1 MLYSTPLFL
10 LLVPVVLSAPI
21 QQWSVTNNN
30 NNLNNLNNLNNQ
42 QGFLKDDHQVT
53 TSTLNLVVHD
63 DIQTYYENIV
73 DEIISTRSEDVLM
86 KLAHSMN
93 NDESLE
99 SLLQPQ
105 AVTLLDHPVQGA
117 CLARMPGMIA
127 QQLHRLHTKVLDAI
141 EPTVDTLLQTYPL
154 AITELDDGQQLQQMQ
169 QQLVLLNNAMDQHV
183 MQILKQ
189 AHLEH
194 KVALQLAVCE
204 NQLDSTPPRRSL
216 WLLLKNIWL
225 NAAKSSSNEKE
236 QQQDVSPYNHD
247 SLFVSSPSLLSSLLD
262 TFADNLH
269 LEFKGRLVDLYTTL
283 RSDVF
288 DEEIVI

>member
-1 MLYSTPLFL
+1 MLFSTPLFL

-21 QQWSVTNNN
+21 QQWSVTT
-30 NNLNNLNNLNNQ
+30 NLNNPNNQ
-42 QGFLKDDHQVT
+42 QDFLKDDHQVT
-53 TSTLNLVVHD
+53 SSTLNLVIHD

-86 KLAHSMN
+86 KLAHSMS

-105 AVTLLDHPVQGA
+105 AITLLDHPVQGT

-141 EPTVDTLLQTYPL
+141 EPAVDSLLKTYPL
-154 AITELDDGQQLQQMQ
+154 TITELDDGQPQPQQMQ
-169 QQLVLLNNAMDQHV
+169 QNLVLLNNAMDQHV
-183 MQILKQ
+183 MQVLKQ

-204 NQLDSTPPRRSL
+204 NQLDATPPRRSL

-225 NAAKSSSNEKE
+225 NAAKTAKSSSNEKE
-236 QQQDVSPYNHD
+236 QQDASPYNHDHD

-269 LEFKGRLVDLYTTL
+269 LEFEGRLVDLYATL

-288 DEEIVI
+288 DEEAVI